1 MNFKQAFEA
10 MKHGVKVK
18 LPSWGGYWCWDKEK
32 QTIMMHC
39 RPQDVDKGQ
48 WPVLDIRETQRVE
61 YTLQNILSDDWQI
74 ANEDNT
80 PVLGGVA
87 TFGFDVALK
96 YIKRGLKVKRKS
108 WGNNVYVYVETQDV
122 KIYEGK
128 ETSYM
133 ALAMCASREN
143 KKYYDIGWKPSQYDL
158 FAEDWMF
165 AE

>member
-1 MNFKQAFEA
+1 MNFKQAFEV
-10 MKHGVKVK
+10 MKHGAKVK

-39 RPQDVDKGQ
+39 KDGR
-48 WPVLDIRETQRVE
+48 VLDIRDTQNDA
-61 YTLQNILSDDWQI
+61 YTLDNICSDEWMI
-74 ANEDNT
+74 ADESNT
-80 PVLGGVA
+80 QVLGGEA

-143 KKYYDIGWKPSQYDL
+143 KKYYDIGWKPSQCDL

>member
-1 MNFKQAFEA
+1 MNFKEA
-10 MKHGVKVK
+10 LKVMKSGAKVK
-18 LPSWGGYWCWDKEK
+18 LPSWGGYWYWDKTK
-32 QTIMMHC
+32 DTIIMHTK
-39 RPQDVDKGQ
+39 DGDEI
-48 WPVLDIRETQRVE
+48 DIRDTQNDA
-61 YTLQNILSDDWQI
+61 YTLDNICSDEWMI
-74 ANEDNT
+74 ADESNT
-80 PVLGGVA
+80 QVLGGVA

-96 YIKRGLKVKRKS
+96 YIKRGLKMKRKS

-143 KKYYDIGWKPSQYDL
+143 KKYYDIGWKPSQCDL

>member
-1 MNFKQAFEA
+1 MNFKQAFEV
-10 MKHGVKVK
+10 MKHGAKVK

-39 RPQDVDKGQ
+39 KDGR
-48 WPVLDIRETQRVE
+48 VLDIRDTQNDA
-61 YTLQNILSDDWQI
+61 YTLDNICSDEWMI
-74 ANEDNT
+74 ADESNT
-80 PVLGGVA
+80 QVLGGEA

-96 YIKRGLKVKRKS
+96 YIKRGLKMKRKS

-133 ALAMCASREN
+133 ALAMCVSREN
-143 KKYYDIGWKPSQYDL
+143 KKYYDIGWKPSQCDL